1 MNAISPEE
9 KKRALLPAVFLP
21 LAIVPAIV
29 MPLLGKQPKEMTAA
43 VFSVYI
49 ALMAVFVAALAKKK
63 GRHGFAIGAILTCV
77 VFTGLFV
84 TYAFLA
90 FNR

>member
-1 MNAISPEE
+1 MNALSPEQ
-9 KKRALLPAVFLP
+9 KNKALLPAVFLP
-21 LAIVPAIV
+21 LAIVPAFIL
-29 MPLLGKQPKEMTAA
+29 PLLGKQPKEMTAA
-43 VFSVYI
+43 VFCVYI

-63 GRHGFAIGAILTCV
+63 GRQGFAIGALLTCV

-90 FNR
+90 FSR

>member
-21 LAIVPAIV
+21 LAIVPAVV

-63 GRHGFAIGAILTCV
+63 GRHSLAIGALVVCV
-77 VFTGLFV
+77 VFTALFV
-84 TYAFLA
+84 IYAYLA
-90 FNR
+90 FSR